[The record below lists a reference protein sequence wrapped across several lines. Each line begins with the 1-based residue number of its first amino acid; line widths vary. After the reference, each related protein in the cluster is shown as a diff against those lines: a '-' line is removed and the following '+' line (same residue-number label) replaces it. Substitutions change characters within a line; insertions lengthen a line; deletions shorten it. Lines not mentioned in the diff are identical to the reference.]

1 MVIKELWTN
10 VECLI
15 TEPPPQKSK
24 PEDPAAGVF
33 GLQSRKSVKLEERA
47 GWKALTLAN
56 MRRHLQKSDGL
67 RLQTE
72 PLMSVK

>member
-1 MVIKELWTN
+1 MSHYRA
-10 VECLI
+10 
-15 TEPPPQKSK
+15 PQKSQ
-24 PEDPAAGVF
+24 PGDPAGGMF
-33 GLQSRKSVKLEERA
+33 GLKSRKSVKLEKRA
-47 GWKALTLAN
+47 GWKALMLAN

>member
-1 MVIKELWTN
+1 MSHDRA
-10 VECLI
+10 
-15 TEPPPQKSK
+15 PPPKSK

-33 GLQSRKSVKLEERA
+33 GLKSRKSVKPEKRA